1 MPMSIRNN
9 NAANLVLGEWKKN
22 DSKLAKDLKRAAS
35 GTKLTSTGDGASE
48 YSISEKMRVRI
59 RALGQ
64 ADDNVL
70 TGASLLR
77 VAEGGIQQQVDI
89 LRTIK
94 QKVIDANN
102 DSNTD
107 LDRATIQ
114 KEIDQGY
121 DQMQDI
127 ATETTYNGKRIL
139 FGGDIEETVRAWK
152 KDDAS
157 HFVLDSDSMGVI
169 PDNYDTLD
177 GISGPFD
184 IFKEYDQNGST
195 IPLLNLP
202 TSTSFSGGK
211 SGTPAEYELS
221 FSNYTN
227 VADLD
232 GVGLQIG
239 GKSYVFTM
247 TPSTKYNASDTVD
260 LSSCSSIAS
269 VVSALAS
276 KISIVGNGC
285 TGTATGTTLTI
296 TTKDKSSSASATIQP
311 YTNKSSGQ
319 AGRAAYT
326 ATGAVVGNHH
336 LTGGAD
342 AHVQDPNDPDSAP
355 TTPGAIASTTV
366 DLSSATAGS
375 GFTIFATVDASSKEC
390 MCIQL
395 TDGTEAL
402 TYDKSSQT
410 YLLGKNASF
419 MNQSLANA
427 GGLLASY
434 QNGTFTLTAPAVGAS
449 YNTYYLNDGITSTT
463 STFKEAVTKGF
474 NGTAVKTKSGT
485 DGTSATCEIDL
496 SNVPDTTNASDL
508 EDVISQLTGKA
519 LDTPYDYHPVQFI
532 DSSDSRSL
540 ASMVTYPNATAIDL
554 NALRSVVAGGIT
566 IKTALGNLIAASGL
580 GTLNSSS
587 NIVITST
594 LKDAAGNS
602 DALNVLESQLNSYDV
617 DYGTWFQNNT
627 GASIPSDLYNKGFRF
642 YCATDSEQW
651 FNIIFTNGDE
661 FEKSRPKSGTSSEDI
676 KTVTVDVSKVTSA
689 TDLVN
694 AIYDQANPYFTN
706 LNHYYHLATN
716 SHKGILTI
724 YDSRHEKLANNPKY
738 PDYQEKGAKIADG
751 MYDNVDKSTRD
762 ILIDDLV
769 IQNTDHAS
777 QNIHIHIPR
786 TTIDQIFAYRM
797 DSGKISDYNVMT
809 KDMREQL
816 LGNPPENPGILDR
829 GLEYLASGL
838 TLIGAQ
844 QNHLSHS
851 HDNLTTQNEN
861 VTASESAIRDADMA
875 KTMTDYARDN
885 ILSQSVQAM
894 LAQANQSA
902 SSVLSLLQ

>member
-1 MPMSIRNN
+1 MSIRNN

-35 GTKLTSTGDGASE
+35 GTKLTSAGDGASE

-102 DSNTD
+102 DTNTD

-139 FGGDIEETVRAWK
+139 FGGDIEETVRAWQTY
-152 KDDAS
+152 DTS

-169 PDNYDTLD
+169 PDKYDVLN

-184 IFKEYDQNGST
+184 IFKEYGRNYTT
-195 IPLLNLP
+195 IPLLNLNSNP
-202 TSTSFSGGK
+202 VTFTSGTT
-211 SGTPAEYELS
+211 GTPAVYEVS
-221 FSNYTN
+221 FANYTS
-227 VADLD
+227 VAALD
-232 GVGLQIG
+232 GVGIQLGNQT
-239 GKSYVFTM
+239 FALTT
-247 TPSTKYNASDTVD
+247 TPSKNYTTDNVVD
-260 LSSCSSIAS
+260 ISSCTTVTDVLQALVNQNNKLPGNLRTFQAAVSSSGTSILLTTQFNGT
-269 VVSALAS
+269 SANQLAS
-276 KISIVGNGC
+276 NIK
-285 TGTATGTTLTI
+285 GT
-296 TTKDKSSSASATIQP
+296 SAT
-311 YTNKSSGQ
+311 SSTTPS
-319 AGRAAYT
+319 RAAVAGTGLLST
-326 ATGAVVGNHH
+326 AVWM
-336 LTGGAD
+336 TGGAD
-342 AHVQDPNDPDSAP
+342 ASTNPNDPDAHP
-355 TTPGAIASTTV
+355 AAY
-366 DLSSATAGS
+366 AT
-375 GFTIFATVDASSKEC
+375 ATVDFSTAAAGTGFRICGPSSTGSYEDKYS
-390 MCIQL
+390 IKLVSGTQGL
-395 TDGTEAL
+395 AKGSDGIYTLGLDANISNGSLGGMNYSMKNGVFTLKGLGSSYNSYFLVDTIPAVTSKTYEAL
-402 TYDKSSQT
+402 T
-410 YLLGKNASF
+410 GW
-419 MNQSLANA
+419 
-427 GGLLASY
+427 
-434 QNGTFTLTAPAVGAS
+434 NGTTTLQTASTADTPA
-449 YNTYYLNDGITSTT
+449 TYTL
-463 STFKEAVTKGF
+463 
-474 NGTAVKTKSGT
+474 
-485 DGTSATCEIDL
+485 DL
-496 SNVPDTTNASDL
+496 SNVPNTTSTSDL
-508 EDVISQLTGKA
+508 ESVISQIKGKA
-519 LDTPYDYHPVQFI
+519 LETIGGSYYEFI
-532 DSSDSRSL
+532 DSGNSRSIDGL
-540 ASMVTYPNATAIDL
+540 WKFPGSSLIDL
-554 NALRSVVAGGIT
+554 NTLRSAVSNGKTVRDALSDLIYSSIGSNFSATQDANGNIELTSKSRTDALRVVEG
-566 IKTALGNLIAASGL
+566 
-580 GTLNSSS
+580 
-587 NIVITST
+587 
-594 LKDAAGNS
+594 
-602 DALNVLESQLNSYDV
+602 QLNSYDV
-617 DYGTWFQNNT
+617 DYGTWFQNNSSAT
-627 GASIPSDLYNKGFRF
+627 IPDALYGKGFRF

-651 FNIIFTNGDE
+651 FNIVFTNGDE
-661 FEKSRPKSGTSSEDI
+661 FEKSRPKSGTSAEDI
-676 KTVTVDVSKVTSA
+676 RTITVDVSKVTSA
-689 TDLVN
+689 ADLVN

-706 LNHYYHLATN
+706 LNHYYHLAVDEKN
-716 SHKGILTI
+716 GILTI
-724 YDSRHEKLANNPKY
+724 YDDRRDRLSNNSKY

-786 TTIDQIFAYRM
+786 TTLDQVFAYRM
-797 DSGKISDYNVMT
+797 DSGKISDYNVLT

-829 GLEYLASGL
+829 GLEYLTSGL

-861 VTASESAIRDADMA
+861 VTASESTIRDADMA

-885 ILSQSVQAM
+885 ILSQSAQAM